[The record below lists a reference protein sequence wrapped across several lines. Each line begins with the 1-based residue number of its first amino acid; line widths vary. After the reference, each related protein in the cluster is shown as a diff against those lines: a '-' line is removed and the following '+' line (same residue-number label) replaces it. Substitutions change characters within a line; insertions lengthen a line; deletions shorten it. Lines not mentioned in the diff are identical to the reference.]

1 MLNGK
6 FVQIFRFLYKFL
18 KTLYKSYYKGQQVL
32 KENARLFYKPD
43 CIFYPFICMRI
54 YRKLRYDAN

>member
-32 KENARLFYKPD
+32 KEDARLFYKPD
-43 CIFYPFICMRI
+43 CIFYPL
-54 YRKLRYDAN
+54 YLHAHLPETPV